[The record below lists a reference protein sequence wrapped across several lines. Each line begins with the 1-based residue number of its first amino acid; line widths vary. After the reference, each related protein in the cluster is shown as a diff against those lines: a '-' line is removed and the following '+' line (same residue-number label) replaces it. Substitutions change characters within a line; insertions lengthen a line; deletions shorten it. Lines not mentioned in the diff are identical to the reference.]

1 MLENIRIFLNFI
13 AFLWNILYIQ
23 KIDSL
28 ILNYSFKNKV
38 QENLKMLPVQFI
50 EQASSTMTFAYLQR
64 AWMQRHLEVIS
75 KKYKLK
81 MSDLNLML
89 LVHINKDVKTAK
101 DVAKFSE
108 LKRGNISLI
117 VESLSYRGFINQLSV
132 EGDRRMK
139 RLVLTPKC
147 EEILKECDEKMIQLL
162 KISMEGISVEELQQ
176 AKQVFA
182 KMYQNITNEEKKRT
196 LEENR

>member
-1 MLENIRIFLNFI
+1 
-13 AFLWNILYIQ
+13 
-23 KIDSL
+23 
-28 ILNYSFKNKV
+28 
-38 QENLKMLPVQFI
+38 MLPVEFI
-50 EQASSTMTFAYLQR
+50 EQTSSTMTFAYLQR
-64 AWMQRHLEVIS
+64 TWMQRHLEVIS

-117 VESLSYRGFINQLSV
+117 VESLSCRGFINQLSI

-147 EEILKECDEKMIQLL
+147 DEILKECDEMLIQLL
-162 KISMEGISVEELQQ
+162 KISMEGISIEEIHQ
-176 AKQVFA
+176 ARQVFL
-182 KMYQNITNEEKKRT
+182 KMYQNITKEEEKRT

>member
-13 AFLWNILYIQ
+13 AFLWHILYIQ

-117 VESLSYRGFINQLSV
+117 VESLSCRGFINQLSV

-147 EEILKECDEKMIQLL
+147 EEILKECDEKIIQLL
-162 KISMEGISVEELQQ
+162 KISMEGISMEEIQQ
-176 AKQVFA
+176 AKQVFT

>member
-1 MLENIRIFLNFI
+1 MLENIGIFLNFI
-13 AFLWNILYIQ
+13 AFLWHILYIQ

-28 ILNYSFKNKV
+28 ILNYSFKKKV
-38 QENLKMLPVQFI
+38 QENLKMLPSQFI

-117 VESLSYRGFINQLSV
+117 VESLSCRGFINQLSV

-147 EEILKECDEKMIQLL
+147 TEILKECDEKIIQLL
-162 KISMEGISVEELQQ
+162 KISMEGISVEEIQQ

>member
-13 AFLWNILYIQ
+13 AFLWHILYIQ

-28 ILNYSFKNKV
+28 ILNYSSKNKV

-117 VESLSYRGFINQLSV
+117 VESLSCRGFINQLSV

-147 EEILKECDEKMIQLL
+147 EEILKECDEKIIQLL
-162 KISMEGISVEELQQ
+162 KISLEGISAEEIQQ

>member
-13 AFLWNILYIQ
+13 AFLWHILYIQ

-28 ILNYSFKNKV
+28 ILNYSSKNKV

-117 VESLSYRGFINQLSV
+117 VESLSCRGFINQLSV

-147 EEILKECDEKMIQLL
+147 EEILKECDEKIIQLL
-162 KISMEGISVEELQQ
+162 KISMEGISMEEIQQ
-176 AKQVFA
+176 AKQVFT

>member
-1 MLENIRIFLNFI
+1 MLENIGIFLNFI
-13 AFLWNILYIQ
+13 AFLWHILYIQ

-28 ILNYSFKNKV
+28 ILNYSSKNKV
-38 QENLKMLPVQFI
+38 QENLKMLPSQFI

-117 VESLSYRGFINQLSV
+117 VESLSCRGFINQLSV

-147 EEILKECDEKMIQLL
+147 EEILKECDEKIIQLL
-162 KISMEGISVEELQQ
+162 KISMEGISVEEIQQ

>member
-1 MLENIRIFLNFI
+1 
-13 AFLWNILYIQ
+13 
-23 KIDSL
+23 
-28 ILNYSFKNKV
+28 
-38 QENLKMLPVQFI
+38 MLPVQFI

-117 VESLSYRGFINQLSV
+117 VESLSCRGFINQLSV

-147 EEILKECDEKMIQLL
+147 EEILKECDEKIIQLL
-162 KISMEGISVEELQQ
+162 KISMEGISMEEIQQ
-176 AKQVFA
+176 AKQVFT

-196 LEENR
+196 LEENK

>member
-1 MLENIRIFLNFI
+1 
-13 AFLWNILYIQ
+13 
-23 KIDSL
+23 
-28 ILNYSFKNKV
+28 
-38 QENLKMLPVQFI
+38 MLPMQFI

-117 VESLSYRGFINQLSV
+117 VESLSCRGFINQLSV

-147 EEILKECDEKMIQLL
+147 EEILKECDEKIIQLL
-162 KISMEGISVEELQQ
+162 KISMEGISVEEIQQ

>member
-13 AFLWNILYIQ
+13 AFLWHILYIQ

-28 ILNYSFKNKV
+28 ILNYSSKNKV
-38 QENLKMLPVQFI
+38 QENLKMLPMQFI

-117 VESLSYRGFINQLSV
+117 VESLSCRGFINQLSV

-147 EEILKECDEKMIQLL
+147 EEILKECDEKIIQLL
-162 KISMEGISVEELQQ
+162 KISMEGISVEEIQQ

>member
-1 MLENIRIFLNFI
+1 
-13 AFLWNILYIQ
+13 
-23 KIDSL
+23 
-28 ILNYSFKNKV
+28 
-38 QENLKMLPVQFI
+38 MLPSQFI

-117 VESLSYRGFINQLSV
+117 VESLSCRGFINQLSV

-147 EEILKECDEKMIQLL
+147 TEILKECDEKIIQLL
-162 KISMEGISVEELQQ
+162 KISMEGISVEEIQQ

-182 KMYQNITNEEKKRT
+182 KMY
-196 LEENR
+196 

>member
-13 AFLWNILYIQ
+13 AFLWHILYIQ

-117 VESLSYRGFINQLSV
+117 VESLSCRGFINQLSV

-147 EEILKECDEKMIQLL
+147 EEILKECDEKIIQLL
-162 KISMEGISVEELQQ
+162 KISMEGISMEEIQQ
-176 AKQVFA
+176 AKQVFT

-196 LEENR
+196 LEENK

>member
-13 AFLWNILYIQ
+13 AFLWHILYIQ

-117 VESLSYRGFINQLSV
+117 VESLSCRGFINQLSV

-147 EEILKECDEKMIQLL
+147 EEILKECDEKIIQLL
-162 KISMEGISVEELQQ
+162 KISLEGISVEEIQQ
-176 AKQVFA
+176 AKQIFA

>member
-1 MLENIRIFLNFI
+1 
-13 AFLWNILYIQ
+13 
-23 KIDSL
+23 
-28 ILNYSFKNKV
+28 
-38 QENLKMLPVQFI
+38 MLPVEFI
-50 EQASSTMTFAYLQR
+50 EQTSSTMTFAYLQR
-64 AWMQRHLEVIS
+64 TWMQRHLEVIS

-117 VESLSYRGFINQLSV
+117 VESLSCRGFINQLSI

-147 EEILKECDEKMIQLL
+147 DEILKECDEMIIQLL
-162 KISMEGISVEELQQ
+162 KISMEGISIEEIHQ
-176 AKQVFA
+176 ARQVFL
-182 KMYQNITNEEKKRT
+182 KMYQNITKEEEKRT

>member
-13 AFLWNILYIQ
+13 AFLWHILYIQ

-28 ILNYSFKNKV
+28 ILNYSSKNKV

-117 VESLSYRGFINQLSV
+117 VESLSCRGFINQLSV

-147 EEILKECDEKMIQLL
+147 DEILKECDEMIIQLL
-162 KISMEGISVEELQQ
+162 KISMEGISIEEIQQ
-176 AKQVFA
+176 AKQVFT

-196 LEENR
+196 LEENK

>member
-1 MLENIRIFLNFI
+1 MLENTGIFLNFI
-13 AFLWNILYIQ
+13 AFLWHILYIQ

-28 ILNYSFKNKV
+28 ILNYSFKKKV
-38 QENLKMLPVQFI
+38 QENLKMLPSQFI

-117 VESLSYRGFINQLSV
+117 VESLSCRGFINQLSV

-147 EEILKECDEKMIQLL
+147 TEILKECDEKIIQLL
-162 KISMEGISVEELQQ
+162 KISMEGISVEEIQQ

>member
-1 MLENIRIFLNFI
+1 
-13 AFLWNILYIQ
+13 
-23 KIDSL
+23 
-28 ILNYSFKNKV
+28 
-38 QENLKMLPVQFI
+38 MLPVQFI

-117 VESLSYRGFINQLSV
+117 VESLSCRGFINQLSV

-147 EEILKECDEKMIQLL
+147 EEILKECDEKIIQLL
-162 KISMEGISVEELQQ
+162 KISMEGISVEEIQQ

>member
-1 MLENIRIFLNFI
+1 
-13 AFLWNILYIQ
+13 
-23 KIDSL
+23 
-28 ILNYSFKNKV
+28 
-38 QENLKMLPVQFI
+38 MLPVELI
-50 EQASSTMTFAYLQR
+50 EQASSAMTFAYLQR
-64 AWMQRHLEVIS
+64 TWMQRHLEVIS

-117 VESLSYRGFINQLSV
+117 VEYLSCRGFINQLSI

-147 EEILKECDEKMIQLL
+147 DEILKECDEMIIQLL
-162 KISMEGISVEELQQ
+162 KISMEGISIEEIHQ
-176 AKQVFA
+176 ARQVFL
-182 KMYQNITNEEKKRT
+182 KMYQNITKEEEKRT

>member
-13 AFLWNILYIQ
+13 AFLWHILYIQ

-117 VESLSYRGFINQLSV
+117 VESLSCRGFINQLSV
-132 EGDRRMK
+132 WIMG
-139 RLVLTPKC
+139 
-147 EEILKECDEKMIQLL
+147 Q
-162 KISMEGISVEELQQ
+162 
-176 AKQVFA
+176 
-182 KMYQNITNEEKKRT
+182 
-196 LEENR
+196 

>member
-13 AFLWNILYIQ
+13 AFSWHILYIQ

-28 ILNYSFKNKV
+28 ILNYSSKNKV

-117 VESLSYRGFINQLSV
+117 VESLSCRGFINQLSV

-147 EEILKECDEKMIQLL
+147 DEILKECDEMIIQLL
-162 KISMEGISVEELQQ
+162 KISMEGISIEEIQQ
-176 AKQVFA
+176 AKQVFT

>member
-1 MLENIRIFLNFI
+1 
-13 AFLWNILYIQ
+13 
-23 KIDSL
+23 
-28 ILNYSFKNKV
+28 
-38 QENLKMLPVQFI
+38 MLPVQFI

-117 VESLSYRGFINQLSV
+117 VESLSCRGFINQLSV

-147 EEILKECDEKMIQLL
+147 EEILKECDEKIIQLL
-162 KISMEGISVEELQQ
+162 KISMEGISMEEIQQ
-176 AKQVFA
+176 AKQVFT

-196 LEENR
+196 LEENKRILK

>member
-1 MLENIRIFLNFI
+1 
-13 AFLWNILYIQ
+13 
-23 KIDSL
+23 
-28 ILNYSFKNKV
+28 
-38 QENLKMLPVQFI
+38 MLPVQFI

-117 VESLSYRGFINQLSV
+117 VESLSCRGFINQLSV

-147 EEILKECDEKMIQLL
+147 DEILKECDEKIIQLL
-162 KISMEGISVEELQQ
+162 KISMEGISMEEIQQ
-176 AKQVFA
+176 AKQVFT

>member
-13 AFLWNILYIQ
+13 AFLWHILYIQ

-28 ILNYSFKNKV
+28 ILNYSSKNKV
-38 QENLKMLPVQFI
+38 QENLKMLPMQFI
-50 EQASSTMTFAYLQR
+50 EQTSSTMTFAYLQR

-117 VESLSYRGFINQLSV
+117 VESLSCRGFINQLSV

-147 EEILKECDEKMIQLL
+147 DEILKECDEMIIQLL
-162 KISMEGISVEELQQ
+162 KISMEGISMEEIQQ
-176 AKQVFA
+176 AKQVFT

>member
-13 AFLWNILYIQ
+13 AFLWHILYIQ

-28 ILNYSFKNKV
+28 ILNYSYKNKV

-50 EQASSTMTFAYLQR
+50 EQASTTMTFAYLQR

-117 VESLSYRGFINQLSV
+117 VESLSCRGFINQLSV

-147 EEILKECDEKMIQLL
+147 EEILKECDEKIIQLL
-162 KISMEGISVEELQQ
+162 KISLEGISAEEIQQ

>member
-13 AFLWNILYIQ
+13 AFLWHILYIQ

-28 ILNYSFKNKV
+28 ILNYSSKNKV

-117 VESLSYRGFINQLSV
+117 VESLSCRGFINQLSV

-147 EEILKECDEKMIQLL
+147 DEILKECDEMIIQLL
-162 KISMEGISVEELQQ
+162 KISMEGISIEEIQQ
-176 AKQVFA
+176 AKQVFT

>member
-13 AFLWNILYIQ
+13 AFLWHILYIQ

-28 ILNYSFKNKV
+28 ILNYSSKNKV

-50 EQASSTMTFAYLQR
+50 EQASTTMTFAYLQR

-117 VESLSYRGFINQLSV
+117 VESLSCRGFINQLSV

-147 EEILKECDEKMIQLL
+147 EEILKECDEKIIQLL
-162 KISMEGISVEELQQ
+162 KISLEGISVEEIQQ

>member
-13 AFLWNILYIQ
+13 AFLWHILYIQ

-28 ILNYSFKNKV
+28 ILNYSSKNKV

-101 DVAKFSE
+101 DVAKFSV

-117 VESLSYRGFINQLSV
+117 VESLSCRGFINQLSV

-147 EEILKECDEKMIQLL
+147 EEILKECDEKIIQLL
-162 KISMEGISVEELQQ
+162 KISMEGISMEEIQQ
-176 AKQVFA
+176 AKQVFT

>member
-1 MLENIRIFLNFI
+1 
-13 AFLWNILYIQ
+13 
-23 KIDSL
+23 
-28 ILNYSFKNKV
+28 
-38 QENLKMLPVQFI
+38 
-50 EQASSTMTFAYLQR
+50 
-64 AWMQRHLEVIS
+64 
-75 KKYKLK
+75 

-117 VESLSYRGFINQLSV
+117 VESLSCRGFINQLSV

-147 EEILKECDEKMIQLL
+147 TEILKECDEKIIQLL
-162 KISMEGISVEELQQ
+162 KISMEGISVEEIQQ

>member
-1 MLENIRIFLNFI
+1 
-13 AFLWNILYIQ
+13 
-23 KIDSL
+23 
-28 ILNYSFKNKV
+28 
-38 QENLKMLPVQFI
+38 MLPVQFI

-89 LVHINKDVKTAK
+89 LVHIKKDVKTAK

-117 VESLSYRGFINQLSV
+117 VESLSCRGFINQLSV

-147 EEILKECDEKMIQLL
+147 EEILKECDEKIIQLL
-162 KISMEGISVEELQQ
+162 KISMEGISMEEIQQ
-176 AKQVFA
+176 AKQVFT

-196 LEENR
+196 LEENK

>member
-1 MLENIRIFLNFI
+1 
-13 AFLWNILYIQ
+13 
-23 KIDSL
+23 
-28 ILNYSFKNKV
+28 
-38 QENLKMLPVQFI
+38 MLPVEFI

-64 AWMQRHLEVIS
+64 TWMQRHLEVIS

-117 VESLSYRGFINQLSV
+117 VESLSCRGFINQLSI

-147 EEILKECDEKMIQLL
+147 DEILKECDEMIIQLL
-162 KISMEGISVEELQQ
+162 KISMEGISIEEIHQ
-176 AKQVFA
+176 ARQVFL
-182 KMYQNITNEEKKRT
+182 KMYQNITKEEEKRT

>member
-1 MLENIRIFLNFI
+1 
-13 AFLWNILYIQ
+13 
-23 KIDSL
+23 
-28 ILNYSFKNKV
+28 
-38 QENLKMLPVQFI
+38 MLPVQFI

-117 VESLSYRGFINQLSV
+117 VESLSCHGFINQLSV

-139 RLVLTPKC
+139 RLVLTSKC
-147 EEILKECDEKMIQLL
+147 EEILKECDEKIIQLL
-162 KISMEGISVEELQQ
+162 EISMEGISVEEIQQ

>member
-1 MLENIRIFLNFI
+1 
-13 AFLWNILYIQ
+13 
-23 KIDSL
+23 
-28 ILNYSFKNKV
+28 
-38 QENLKMLPVQFI
+38 MLPSQFI

-89 LVHINKDVKTAK
+89 LVYINKDVKTAK

-117 VESLSYRGFINQLSV
+117 VESLSCRGFINQLSV

-147 EEILKECDEKMIQLL
+147 EEILKECDEKIIQLL
-162 KISMEGISVEELQQ
+162 KISMEGISVEEIQQ

-196 LEENR
+196 LEDNR

>member
-1 MLENIRIFLNFI
+1 MLEKIRIFLNFI
-13 AFLWNILYIQ
+13 AFLWHILYIQ

-117 VESLSYRGFINQLSV
+117 VESLSCRGFINQLSV

-147 EEILKECDEKMIQLL
+147 EEILKECDEKIIQLL
-162 KISMEGISVEELQQ
+162 KISMEGISMEEIQQ
-176 AKQVFA
+176 AKQVFT